1 MGNRAADW
9 LHQAEGDLRHAVHA
23 REDGD
28 HDWSCFAAHQ
38 AAEKAVKALILC
50 RGGEGWGHSVTRL
63 LKDLARV
70 EEIPDAVLKSAMRLD
85 KHYIPTRYPN
95 GFDVGA
101 PREYYTDEDSEKA
114 IQDAERVYGFC
125 RQSFLE
131 S

>member
-70 EEIPDAVLKSAMRLD
+70 EEIPDAVEIRTARHRGDIPLRLLRQWRAD
-85 KHYIPTRYPN
+85 P
-95 GFDVGA
+95 
-101 PREYYTDEDSEKA
+101 
-114 IQDAERVYGFC
+114 AE
-125 RQSFLE
+125 
-131 S
+131 